1 MNIVIFGH
9 NSKDAYSGGRY
20 HAWMMAEALSIAGY
34 KVYYVT
40 DNKPLFMSD
49 FACFPKHG
57 EVELFITPNWDQV
70 SEMRADIV
78 IVIPTLFQKLDFYH
92 SALVFAKKNKAR
104 VVLLNFETPNWF
116 NEFAP
121 EKRDPGLWNGWR
133 YVARYSTLIL
143 SSTQEGNKYAMDFY
157 DSCCGTTVFDY
168 CYPSINNI
176 VADAVNGVGKEK
188 RIVLI
193 TRFVGSVHKGGYYL
207 SRLFCEAMEGY
218 KVVLILGN
226 GDVPGQ
232 LWTEIEASAKR
243 YGIMVELKKKLSDY
257 EKFREIY
264 RSRLMLFP
272 SFFEG
277 FGYPPVEAQYCNV
290 PCVAFDLPVLREVS
304 GNGIEYVKIGDWE
317 SFRCKVGQIL
327 HGDVKS
333 DNLRANVED
342 FATVESYAFRLRRV
356 MERVMETEP
365 VPLDDLP
372 AKITRSSES
381 RGRFGRLGMKVHNVI
396 RGYAHFVKSWRD
408 LYRKKFL

>member
-9 NSKDAYSGGRY
+9 NPKDAYSGGRY
-20 HAWMMAEALSIAGY
+20 HAWMMAEALSVAGY

-40 DNKPLFMSD
+40 DNEPLFVSD
-49 FACFPKHG
+49 FSKFPAH
-57 EVELFITPNWDQV
+57 ERIELFITRDWNQV
-70 SEMRADIV
+70 PGVRADVV
-78 IVIPTLFQKLDFYH
+78 IVVPTLFQGLDFYH

-121 EKRDPGLWNGWR
+121 EKRDPELWNGWK

-143 SSTQEGNKYAMDFY
+143 SSSREGNRYAMDFY
-157 DSCCGTTVFDY
+157 DSCCEATVFDY
-168 CYPSINNI
+168 CYPSINNV
-176 VADAVNGVGKEK
+176 VADAVSGIGKEK

-193 TRFVGSVHKGGYYL
+193 TRFAGSAHKGGYYL
-207 SRLFCEAMEGY
+207 PKLFCEAMEGY
-218 KVVLILGN
+218 AVVLIVGSGN
-226 GDVPGQ
+226 VPGR

-243 YGIMVELKKKLSDY
+243 YGVVVELKRKLNDY

-304 GNGIEYVKIGDWE
+304 GSGIEYVEMGDWE
-317 SFRCKVGQIL
+317 GFHCKVGQIL

-342 FATVESYAFRLRRV
+342 FATVESYASRLRRM
-356 MERVMETEP
+356 MERVMEAEP
-365 VPLDDLP
+365 VSLDDLP
-372 AKITRSSES
+372 SKITRSGES
-381 RGRFGRLGMKVHNVI
+381 GRRFAELRMKVYGI
-396 RGYAHFVKSWRD
+396 ISKMRS
-408 LYRKKFL
+408 LYR